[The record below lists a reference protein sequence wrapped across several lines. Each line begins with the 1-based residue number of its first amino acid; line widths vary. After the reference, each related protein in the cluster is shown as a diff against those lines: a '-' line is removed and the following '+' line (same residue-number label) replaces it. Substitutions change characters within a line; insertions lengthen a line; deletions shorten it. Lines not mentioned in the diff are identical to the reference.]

1 MRMNNLIS
9 SIRLNFPEEGVE
21 GMDPPSPAYPM
32 HDSYLNLCFTCSIH
46 EHACVN
52 DMLTFKVAL
61 APSYRLVRETLYVA
75 AMPHIVIQL
84 NL

>member
-1 MRMNNLIS
+1 MSMLTS
-9 SIRLNFPEEGVE
+9 
-21 GMDPPSPAYPM
+21 
-32 HDSYLNLCFTCSIH
+32 
-46 EHACVN
+46 VN